1 MAVVRK
7 NAGGLQNPPENADQ
21 QQPACITEED
31 IQRTAEVAARLVRQG
46 NPLQDEQGLPVTP
59 AEQRNSLAGM

>member
-21 QQPACITEED
+21 QQPACITED